1 MSLVLYRVE
10 KAERHSRKRSVD
22 ISHTTSTVRHIHS
35 SPFGASARRQR
46 QVARAFFRTTSSRR
60 LSLRAGIISFN
71 LVLIAGLVGFF
82 ALAPQMNSEKNA
94 VRASAVSENN
104 TSAASPLDQLSSAT
118 IALTVARMS
127 NLPETTAVTNQAD
140 SEDVA
145 VTQAATE
152 DTAVASK
159 PQVVTSA
166 FRSVA
171 DIHEYTSAPGDTI
184 ASIATKYGVTSDS
197 IRWSNNL
204 SGANVAAGTKLQIPP
219 VNGIIYTVGA
229 GDNAETI
236 AAKFNADKNKIIAF
250 NDAELSGLKSGQ
262 RIVVPDGTKA
272 AMVARSVATTGT
284 TFSLLRGKAS
294 YGYNGYDY
302 GYCTYWTAV
311 LRAKAGNPVPTNLGN
326 AATWAVRAAAYGLP
340 TGSTPRVGAA
350 VVLSTKGAGHVAYV
364 TAVNSD
370 GSITISE
377 MNHIGWNKTDERT
390 LSGNFSYVY

>member
-1 MSLVLYRVE
+1 M
-10 KAERHSRKRSVD
+10 
-22 ISHTTSTVRHIHS
+22 
-35 SPFGASARRQR
+35 
-46 QVARAFFRTTSSRR
+46 
-60 LSLRAGIISFN
+60 RAGIITFN
-71 LVLIAGLVGFF
+71 VVLIAAVVGFF
-82 ALAPQMNSEKNA
+82 ALAPHMNSEK
-94 VRASAVSENN
+94 SAALAPSVGDSDM
-104 TSAASPLDQLSSAT
+104 SAASPLDQLSSAT

-145 VTQAATE
+145 VAQAATE
-152 DTAVASK
+152 DTTVASK

-166 FRSVA
+166 FQSVA
-171 DIHEYTSAPGDTI
+171 DIHDYTVAPGDTI
-184 ASIATKYGVTSDS
+184 ASIAAKFGVTSDS

-204 SGANVAAGTKLQIPP
+204 SGANVAPGTKLQIPP

-229 GDNAETI
+229 GDNADTI

-250 NDAELSGLKSGQ
+250 NDAELTGLKSGQ
-262 RIVVPDGTKA
+262 RIVIPDGTKA
-272 AMVARSVATTGT
+272 AMVARTVASGSS
-284 TFSLLRGKAS
+284 FSLVRGSAT

-302 GYCTYWTAV
+302 GYCTYWVAL

-340 TGSTPRVGAA
+340 TGTTPRVGAA
-350 VVLSTKGAGHVAYV
+350 VVLSTRGAGHVGYV
-364 TAVNSD
+364 TAVNGD

-390 LSGNFSYVY
+390 LSGSFSYVY